1 MGMLRIVLVLICTII
16 FKSNHAQTDS
26 LLNPGKSQTIHLQ
39 AGAVLN
45 FNLPLQKGQTAI
57 VNIEQ
62 LSIGIGYGLYAPSG
76 KLFRFEDL
84 NKVGQTEVIHVFAE
98 ESGNYRIQLFWD
110 YDRPQ
115 EGDIQVK
122 WVALAN
128 TPPTASTK
136 ANLLLNA
143 WYPPNEPGMAIAVLQ
158 NNKVIFQQARGMA
171 SLEHKVP
178 VNASTLFE
186 LASVSKQFTGYAMA
200 CLIAEGKIKLKD
212 PIGTYLPELPPY
224 KDSVT
229 VEQLIYHTSGI
240 QDWDDIL
247 YYMGRQP
254 GDVLTTPMIMD
265 MAKRSPDLLFTPGE
279 RFSYSN
285 TNYNLLAYI
294 IERVTGQSFATCMK
308 QKVFTAA
315 GMTTA
320 VVRDADE
327 TLVPQKAFA
336 YKATATGFQQAPDH
350 ISAIGSTSVQASM
363 NDMVRWVQ
371 FLESPYLFPNG
382 VSQLLKRKT
391 VLNNGDTLHG
401 YAFGNGFEMKDG
413 RSFIQ
418 HLGSVSAYRTI
429 VARYPKQ
436 QLAIIYLANN
446 HNDAAFVRASTLAGI
461 FMGLKDEKTFD
472 PVEFPDLNASL
483 SATKPF
489 GPVVT
494 ESNIQPYAGSYL
506 NDQLESLFTITA
518 EGKKLTAINT
528 RKDSIYLRE
537 ADKDLFVSNS
547 PVMPHTFHFVKDA
560 SGQIIGFI
568 LKGSEKD
575 VFFRKLR

>member
-1 MGMLRIVLVLICTII
+1 
-16 FKSNHAQTDS
+16 
-26 LLNPGKSQTIHLQ
+26 
-39 AGAVLN
+39 
-45 FNLPLQKGQTAI
+45 LPLQKGQTAI

-62 LSIGIGYGLYAPSG
+62 VSIGIGYGVYTPSG

-115 EGDIQVK
+115 EGDIKVK
-122 WVALAN
+122 WITLVN
-128 TPPTASTK
+128 TPQQKTAK
-136 ANLLLNA
+136 ATLLLNT

-158 NNKVIFQQARGMA
+158 NNKMIFQQIQGMA
-171 SLEHKVP
+171 NLEHKVP
-178 VNASTLFE
+178 IHASTLFE

-212 PIGTYLPELPPY
+212 PIGKYLPELPPY
-224 KDSVT
+224 KDTVT
-229 VEQLIYHTSGI
+229 VEHLIYHTSGI

-254 GDVLTTPMIMD
+254 GDVLTTPMILD
-265 MAKRSPDLLFTPGE
+265 MAKRSPELLFPPGE

-294 IERVTGQSFATCMK
+294 IERVTGQPFATWMK
-308 QKVFTAA
+308 QNVFKPA

-350 ISAIGSTSVQASM
+350 TTACGSSSMYASL
-363 NDMVRWVQ
+363 NDMIKWVQ
-371 FLESPYLFPNG
+371 FLNKSANKPVG
-382 VSQLLKRKT
+382 VEQLLQRKT
-391 VLNNGDTLHG
+391 VLNNGDTLQG
-401 YAFGNGFEMKDG
+401 YSFGNGFEMQDG
-413 RSFIQ
+413 WSFIQ

-446 HNDAAFVRASTLAGI
+446 HNDAAFVRASTLSGI
-461 FMGLKDEKTFD
+461 FLGLKDEKTFD

-489 GPVVT
+489 GPVAT
-494 ESNIQPYAGSYL
+494 ESNIQPYTGSYL

-547 PVMPHTFHFVKDA
+547 PVMQHAFQFVKDA
-560 SGQIIGFI
+560 SGLVTGFI
-568 LKGSEKD
+568 LKGGEKD
-575 VFFRKLR
+575 IFFRKLR